1 MSQSTVHELIQQ
13 ILDAAR
19 DQGMD
24 QQQLAELAGLSIGTV
39 SRIKQQTDAS
49 YSTLSKLAAAVGLR
63 FTLTADND
71 FVADVELGRLF

>member
-1 MSQSTVHELIQQ
+1 MSQPTVHELIQQ

>member
-19 DQGMD
+19 EQGMD
-24 QQQLAELAGLSIGTV
+24 QQQLAELAGLSTGTV

>member
-1 MSQSTVHELIQQ
+1 MSQPTVHELIQQ

-24 QQQLAELAGLSIGTV
+24 QQQLAELAGLSTGTV

>member
-1 MSQSTVHELIQQ
+1 MPQPTVHELIQQ

-19 DQGMD
+19 EQGMD
-24 QQQLAELAGLSIGTV
+24 QQQLAELAGLSTGTV

-49 YSTLSKLAAAVGLR
+49 YSSLSKLAAAVGLR

-71 FVADVELGRLF
+71 FVTDVELGRLF

>member
-1 MSQSTVHELIQQ
+1 MSQPAVHELLQQ

-24 QQQLAELAGLSIGTV
+24 QQKLAELAGLSMGTI

-49 YSTLSKLAAAVGLR
+49 YSSLSRLAAAVGLR
-63 FTLTADND
+63 FTLTADD
-71 FVADVELGRLF
+71 DYVADVELGRLF

>member
-1 MSQSTVHELIQQ
+1 MSQLTVHELVQQ

-19 DQGMD
+19 EQGMD
-24 QQQLAELAGLSIGTV
+24 QQQLAELAGLSTGTV

>member
-19 DQGMD
+19 EQGMD
-24 QQQLAELAGLSIGTV
+24 QQQLAELAGLSTGTV

-63 FTLTADND
+63 FILTADND